1 MKEKK
6 EVIIMTLGK
15 RKIEEW
21 REAVEEMLDM
31 FEKSVND
38 AIANGWSVDEALE
51 ESVGWTRALVTNGK
65 KYKIEITEFK

>member
-6 EVIIMTLGK
+6 KVMIMTLGK

-38 AIANGWSVDEALE
+38 AVANGWSVDEALE
-51 ESVGWTRALVTNGK
+51 ESVGWTRTLTTNGK
-65 KYKIEITEFK
+65 KYKVEITEFK

>member
-21 REAVEEMLDM
+21 REAIEEMLDM

-38 AIANGWSVDEALE
+38 AVANG
-51 ESVGWTRALVTNGK
+51 
-65 KYKIEITEFK
+65 